1 MVKLVTIV
9 VFRILSL
16 FYTSGMAVT
25 CYPKCVYKSS
35 IFLRTYLTNDDHPV
49 LGSQMSVHLSIHMK
63 RFVSPLV
70 IRMMIIIITLC
81 TASFSF
87 FFFTPN
93 FGAKA
98 YAQEINND
106 NSTLLLED
114 MRSIMRD
121 QQRDITSIRNTSSV
135 EAGALTQMAASSSRL
150 AIQATYTALCVF
162 FLGIGL
168 VVFGLSLTTRSS
180 PQIGKYFTITV
191 WALTAPVIMLI
202 GLFQYGAITGNNL
215 LGVFR
220 SDPFLL
226 LSFLMYIPIAIV
238 VFLLLAQKKIMHVHE
253 VQAAHAAKVTQEAQA
268 AQARAQEAQAAQA
281 RAQEAAQESS
291 QVKKDPYQDLERLV
305 SLMQQ
310 GLISEEEFQKLK
322 TRLLSGT

>member
-135 EAGALTQMAASSSRL
+135 EAGALTQMAVSSSRL

-253 VQAAHAAKVTQEAQA
+253 VQAAHAAKVTQEAHA
-268 AQARAQEAQAAQA
+268 AQARAQA
-281 RAQEAAQESS
+281 AAQESS
-291 QVKKDPYQDLERLV
+291 QVKKNPYQDLERLV
-305 SLMQQ
+305 SLKQQ

-322 TRLLSGT
+322 MRLLSGI

>member
-268 AQARAQEAQAAQA
+268 AQARAQEA
-281 RAQEAAQESS
+281 AQESS

-305 SLMQQ
+305 SLKQQ

>member
-268 AQARAQEAQAAQA
+268 AQARTQA
-281 RAQEAAQESS
+281 AAQESS

-305 SLMQQ
+305 SLKQQ

-322 TRLLSGT
+322 MRLLSGI

>member
-1 MVKLVTIV
+1 
-9 VFRILSL
+9 
-16 FYTSGMAVT
+16 MAVT
-25 CYPKCVYKSS
+25 CYLKCVYKSS

-135 EAGALTQMAASSSRL
+135 EAGALTQMAVSSSRL

-253 VQAAHAAKVTQEAQA
+253 VQAAHAAKVTQEAHA
-268 AQARAQEAQAAQA
+268 AQARAQA
-281 RAQEAAQESS
+281 AAQESS

-305 SLMQQ
+305 SLKQQ

-322 TRLLSGT
+322 MRLLSGI

>member
-1 MVKLVTIV
+1 MN
-9 VFRILSL
+9 LSL
-16 FYTSGMAVT
+16 AV
-25 CYPKCVYKSS
+25 
-35 IFLRTYLTNDDHPV
+35 
-49 LGSQMSVHLSIHMK
+49 HMK
-63 RFVSPLV
+63 EFVST
-70 IRMMIIIITLC
+70 IMIGKMIIIITLC
-81 TASFSF
+81 AAIF
-87 FFFTPN
+87 FFPVN
-93 FGAKA
+93 FGTKA
-98 YAQEINND
+98 YAQENNINN
-106 NSTLLLED
+106 NNTLLLED
-114 MRSIMRD
+114 MRALMRE
-121 QQRDITSIRNTSSV
+121 QQGDLSSIRNTSFA
-135 EAGALTQMAASSSRL
+135 EFEALTQMSTSFGRL
-150 AIQATYTALCVF
+150 QTQATYTALSVF

-253 VQAAHAAKVTQEAQA
+253 AQAAHAAKVTQEAQA
-268 AQARAQEAQAAQA
+268 AQARTQA
-281 RAQEAAQESS
+281 AAQESS

-305 SLMQQ
+305 SLKQQ

-322 TRLLSGT
+322 MRLLSGI

>member
-63 RFVSPLV
+63 RFVSLQV

-81 TASFSF
+81 TASFFFF

-202 GLFQYGAITGNNL
+202 GLFQYGALTGNNL

-268 AQARAQEAQAAQA
+268 AQARAQEA
-281 RAQEAAQESS
+281 AQESS

-305 SLMQQ
+305 SLKQQ

>member
-191 WALTAPVIMLI
+191 WALALPVIILI

-253 VQAAHAAKVTQEAQA
+253 VQAAHAAKVTQEAHA
-268 AQARAQEAQAAQA
+268 AQARAQA
-281 RAQEAAQESS
+281 AAQESS

-305 SLMQQ
+305 SLKQQ

-322 TRLLSGT
+322 MRLLSGI

>member
-1 MVKLVTIV
+1 M
-9 VFRILSL
+9 
-16 FYTSGMAVT
+16 
-25 CYPKCVYKSS
+25 
-35 IFLRTYLTNDDHPV
+35 FLRTYLTNDDHPI
-49 LGSQMSVHLSIHMK
+49 LGLQMKSPLSIHMK
-63 RFVSPLV
+63 GFVSPLV

-81 TASFSF
+81 AASFSF
-87 FFFTPN
+87 FLAPN
-93 FGAKA
+93 IGAKA
-98 YAQEINND
+98 YAQVDINSN
-106 NSTLLLED
+106 NSTLILED
-114 MRSIMRD
+114 LRAIMRD
-121 QQRDITSIRNTSSV
+121 QQRDMASIRNTSSV
-135 EAGALTQMAASSSRL
+135 EAEALTQMAASSSRL

-168 VVFGLSLTTRSS
+168 IVFGLSLTTRSS

-191 WALTAPVIMLI
+191 WALALPVIILI

-238 VFLLLAQKKIMHVHE
+238 IFLLLAQKKIMHVHE
-253 VQAAHAAKVTQEAQA
+253 AQAAHAAKVTQEAHA
-268 AQARAQEAQAAQA
+268 AQVRAQAAA
-281 RAQEAAQESS
+281 HESS

-305 SLMQQ
+305 SLKQQ

-322 TRLLSGT
+322 MRLLSGV

>member
-1 MVKLVTIV
+1 MVRLVTIV

-268 AQARAQEAQAAQA
+268 AQARAQEA
-281 RAQEAAQESS
+281 AQESS

-305 SLMQQ
+305 SLKQQ

>member
-1 MVKLVTIV
+1 
-9 VFRILSL
+9 
-16 FYTSGMAVT
+16 
-25 CYPKCVYKSS
+25 
-35 IFLRTYLTNDDHPV
+35 
-49 LGSQMSVHLSIHMK
+49 
-63 RFVSPLV
+63 
-70 IRMMIIIITLC
+70 
-81 TASFSF
+81 
-87 FFFTPN
+87 
-93 FGAKA
+93 
-98 YAQEINND
+98 
-106 NSTLLLED
+106 
-114 MRSIMRD
+114 MRD
-121 QQRDITSIRNTSSV
+121 QQRDIASIRNTSSV

-168 VVFGLSLTTRSS
+168 IVFGLSLTTRSS

-191 WALTAPVIMLI
+191 WALALPVIILI

-238 VFLLLAQKKIMHVHE
+238 IFLLLAQKKIMHVHE
-253 VQAAHAAKVTQEAQA
+253 AQAAHAAKVTQEAHA
-268 AQARAQEAQAAQA
+268 AQARAQAAA
-281 RAQEAAQESS
+281 HESS

-305 SLMQQ
+305 SLKQQ

-322 TRLLSGT
+322 MRLLSGV

>member
-253 VQAAHAAKVTQEAQA
+253 VQAAQAAKVT
-268 AQARAQEAQAAQA
+268 QEAQAAQA

-305 SLMQQ
+305 SLKQQ

>member
-35 IFLRTYLTNDDHPV
+35 IFLRTYLTNDDYPV

-63 RFVSPLV
+63 RFVSLQV

-202 GLFQYGAITGNNL
+202 GLSQYGAITGNNL

-253 VQAAHAAKVTQEAQA
+253 AQAAHAAKVTQEAH
-268 AQARAQEAQAAQA
+268 AAQA

-305 SLMQQ
+305 SLKQQ

>member
-1 MVKLVTIV
+1 
-9 VFRILSL
+9 
-16 FYTSGMAVT
+16 
-25 CYPKCVYKSS
+25 
-35 IFLRTYLTNDDHPV
+35 
-49 LGSQMSVHLSIHMK
+49 MSVHLSIHMK
-63 RFVSPLV
+63 RFASPLV
-70 IRMMIIIITLC
+70 IRMIIIITLC
-81 TASFSF
+81 AATF
-87 FFFTPN
+87 FFFAPN

-98 YAQEINND
+98 YAQENN

-121 QQRDITSIRNTSSV
+121 QQRDISSIRNTSSV

-150 AIQATYTALCVF
+150 AIQATYTALSVF

-191 WALTAPVIMLI
+191 WALTAPVIMLV

-253 VQAAHAAKVTQEAQA
+253 AQAAHAAKVTQEAHA
-268 AQARAQEAQAAQA
+268 AQARAQA
-281 RAQEAAQESS
+281 AAQESS
-291 QVKKDPYQDLERLV
+291 QVKKDPYQELERLG
-305 SLMQQ
+305 SLKQQ
-310 GLISEEEFQKLK
+310 GLISEQEFQKLK
-322 TRLLSGT
+322 TRLLSGV

>member
-114 MRSIMRD
+114 MRSIIRD
-121 QQRDITSIRNTSSV
+121 QQRDIASIRNTSSV

-253 VQAAHAAKVTQEAQA
+253 VQAAHAAKVTQEAHA
-268 AQARAQEAQAAQA
+268 AQARAQA
-281 RAQEAAQESS
+281 AAQESS

-305 SLMQQ
+305 SLKQQ

-322 TRLLSGT
+322 MRLLSGI

>member
-25 CYPKCVYKSS
+25 CHPNCVYKSS
-35 IFLRTYLTNDDHPV
+35 IFLRTYLTNEDHPV

-253 VQAAHAAKVTQEAQA
+253 VQAAHAA
-268 AQARAQEAQAAQA
+268 QARAQA
-281 RAQEAAQESS
+281 AAQESS

-305 SLMQQ
+305 SLKQQ

-322 TRLLSGT
+322 MRLLSGI

>member
-49 LGSQMSVHLSIHMK
+49 LGSQMIVHLSIHMK

-70 IRMMIIIITLC
+70 IRMIIIIITLC

-268 AQARAQEAQAAQA
+268 AQARAQEA
-281 RAQEAAQESS
+281 AQESS
-291 QVKKDPYQDLERLV
+291 QVKRDPYQDLERLV
-305 SLMQQ
+305 SLKQQ
-310 GLISEEEFQKLK
+310 GLISKEEFQKLK

>member
-135 EAGALTQMAASSSRL
+135 EAGALTQMAVSSSRL

-238 VFLLLAQKKIMHVHE
+238 VFLLFAQKKIMHVHE
-253 VQAAHAAKVTQEAQA
+253 VQAAHAAKVT
-268 AQARAQEAQAAQA
+268 QEAQAAQA

-305 SLMQQ
+305 SLKQQ

>member
-35 IFLRTYLTNDDHPV
+35 IFLRRYLTNDDHPV

-268 AQARAQEAQAAQA
+268 AQARAQEA
-281 RAQEAAQESS
+281 AQESS
-291 QVKKDPYQDLERLV
+291 QVKKNPYQDLERLV
-305 SLMQQ
+305 SLKQQ

>member
-1 MVKLVTIV
+1 
-9 VFRILSL
+9 
-16 FYTSGMAVT
+16 MAVT

-253 VQAAHAAKVTQEAQA
+253 VQAAHAAKVTQEAHA
-268 AQARAQEAQAAQA
+268 AQARAQA
-281 RAQEAAQESS
+281 AAQESS

-305 SLMQQ
+305 SLKQQ

-322 TRLLSGT
+322 MRLLSGI